1 VAPVRSRRT
10 VAIVIAAAL
19 VVLIA
24 VVFLVTRGGGHGA
37 TASSGGGSKTSGPL
51 AVPATLAPL
60 SAAPVPV
67 SSATRASAGS
77 TTPDVVSGRNATTV
91 VARPQTTTVSITA
104 PAGVGTIA
112 ASSLPSQAR
121 DTLALIAAGGP
132 YPYKQD
138 GVVWENREGRLPKQQ
153 RGYYHE
159 YTVVTPGS
167 PDRGARR
174 IISGADGAHYY
185 TADHYGSFKLVI
197 DQ

>member
-1 VAPVRSRRT
+1 MRSRRT
-10 VAIVIAAAL
+10 IAIVIAAAL
-19 VVLIA
+19 VALIA
-24 VVFLVTRGGGHGA
+24 VVFLATRGDGHGA
-37 TASSGGGSKTSGPL
+37 SASSGTGSKANGSA

-60 SAAPVPV
+60 SAAPAPA
-67 SSATRASAGS
+67 SSAGRAPAGS
-77 TTPDVVSGRNATTV
+77 TTPDVVSGRGATTV
-91 VARPQTTTVSITA
+91 VPRPRTTPVSITA
-104 PAGVGTIA
+104 PSGVGTIT

-138 GVVWENREGRLPKQQ
+138 GVVWENREGRLPKQK

-174 IISGADGAHYY
+174 IIAGADGARYY